1 MADFTDLSEA
11 NGWIPEP
18 VATDPIYREAQ
29 VSAVEAVARKE
40 NMTSR
45 TLSVPRFVA
54 NGVSFVAERGT
65 IPLGEGTP
73 DEVVLTAQKFA
84 DRYAV
89 SYEDRADGIA
99 DVLNA
104 HKREWVSNFHIALD
118 NACLGT
124 VGAANSTTRPFTS
137 VYQAV
142 GAGNRTSLA
151 GALQYEDLVEAIGEM
166 EVSRKGGLV
175 VIAHPA
181 FRMALRNLK
190 DAAGDRVVATDG
202 VLGAGVPS
210 VFGHEVRF
218 SFGAVTNTTFSDST
232 AAVGGGGA
240 AGAVGN
246 PLLVVAAKNELILGV
261 RSGPESAL
269 SEHEQWTTDEIELK
283 MRARRG
289 FVLASA
295 DSARVIEQTN
305 A

>member
-1 MADFTDLSEA
+1 MADYTDLSEA

-18 VATDPIYREAQ
+18 TATDPIYRDAQ

-54 NGVSFVAERGT
+54 NGVSVVAERGT

-73 DEVVLTAQKFA
+73 DEVVLTAIKWA

-89 SYEDRADGIA
+89 SYEDRQDAIV

-104 HKREWVSNFHIALD
+104 HKREWVSNFHVALD
-118 NACLGT
+118 NAALGT
-124 VGAANSTTRPFTS
+124 VGAANGTTRPFTS

-142 GAGNRTSLA
+142 GAGNRTSTA
-151 GALQYEDLVEAIGEM
+151 GALTYEDLVEVIGEM
-166 EVSRKGGLV
+166 ENSRKGSLV
-175 VIAHPA
+175 VIAHPS
-181 FRMALRNLK
+181 FKMGLRNLK
-190 DAAGDRVVATDG
+190 DGSGDRVVSTEG
-202 VLGAGVPS
+202 VLGAGVPDI
-210 VFGHEVRF
+210 FGHEVRF
-218 SFGAVTNTTFSDST
+218 SFGAITQTTTSDNPS
-232 AAVGGGGA
+232 VVGGA
-240 AGAVGN
+240 AGTAGN
-246 PLLVVAAKNELILGV
+246 PLLIVAAKNELILGV
-261 RSGPESAL
+261 RSGPESAV

-295 DSARVIEQTN
+295 DSARVVEQTTV
-305 A
+305 

>member
-1 MADFTDLSEA
+1 
-11 NGWIPEP
+11 
-18 VATDPIYREAQ
+18 
-29 VSAVEAVARKE
+29 
-40 NMTSR
+40 
-45 TLSVPRFVA
+45 
-54 NGVSFVAERGT
+54 
-65 IPLGEGTP
+65 
-73 DEVVLTAQKFA
+73 
-84 DRYAV
+84 
-89 SYEDRADGIA
+89 
-99 DVLNA
+99 
-104 HKREWVSNFHIALD
+104 
-118 NACLGT
+118 LGT